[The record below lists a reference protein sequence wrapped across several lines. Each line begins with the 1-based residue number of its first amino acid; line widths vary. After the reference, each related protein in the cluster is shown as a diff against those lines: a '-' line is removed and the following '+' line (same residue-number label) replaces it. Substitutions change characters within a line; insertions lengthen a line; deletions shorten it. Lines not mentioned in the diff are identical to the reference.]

1 MDQKERLN
9 KMAHLVF
16 NKTNLGQLKDGLCVF
31 LDLYSDVLNKEFENG
46 TSFSHDEILGRLD
59 KIDLEIWR
67 PIRNVF
73 LCDPYYGYMDGNFS
87 EDEKMSPAKLMLDWL
102 NVFDHINI
110 ELRRKLETYDNI
122 VGQLNREKNAL
133 ENSLSKTEA
142 LLREERTFKNG
153 ERTQLKTAQ
162 SSVTYLETVL
172 REKNEKIAEL
182 QKEKNVQLWE
192 REKER
197 IFAESDKRLRIL
209 EQELADQKHQNE
221 SLTKRLKQID
231 DNNKILKLRHELAM
245 GTFSTGSKSTE
256 ELKRNIYL
264 LEKDVLFLED
274 QLYNLQRTFATVI
287 CGLKTD
293 LLILGKNRTDPL
305 SGQKT
310 DLEFINVCDF
320 VSLIYKSLMEGDLTE
335 AQRSLPPHYSYLPN
349 DFKIRRIRRV
359 SRPKTTVHADDND
372 DSSLPP
378 LRPSGPVLDKSSSSQ
393 QEVRNVDIL
402 GSIEDAPVVENPCLV
417 DPIDRQINT
426 TACMRYFPHMSMD
439 FIKDHWER
447 FQEFDVDGNESL
459 DFTEVVKAL
468 TSMGLQFTAQQA
480 EEAMRESDI
489 NKNRTLDFY
498 EYLLV
503 ADKLFSKKGR
513 SELFHTGAAKDNRKV
528 IAKTCSVQ

>member
-1 MDQKERLN
+1 
-9 KMAHLVF
+9 MAIPKVSAPVPY
-16 NKTNLGQLKDGLCVF
+16 GIV
-31 LDLYSDVLNKEFENG
+31 
-46 TSFSHDEILGRLD
+46 TSVHDTVPSLSSI
-59 KIDLEIWR
+59 R
-67 PIRNVF
+67 PI
-73 LCDPYYGYMDGNFS
+73 
-87 EDEKMSPAKLMLDWL
+87 KT
-102 NVFDHINI
+102 I
-110 ELRRKLETYDNI
+110 YDNI

-245 GTFSTGSKSTE
+245 GTFSTAGNKSTE

-293 LLILGKNRTDPL
+293 LLILGRNRTDPL
-305 SGQKT
+305 GGQET

-359 SRPKTTVHADDND
+359 SRP
-372 DSSLPP
+372 
-378 LRPSGPVLDKSSSSQ
+378 
-393 QEVRNVDIL
+393 
-402 GSIEDAPVVENPCLV
+402 
-417 DPIDRQINT
+417 
-426 TACMRYFPHMSMD
+426 
-439 FIKDHWER
+439 
-447 FQEFDVDGNESL
+447 
-459 DFTEVVKAL
+459 
-468 TSMGLQFTAQQA
+468 
-480 EEAMRESDI
+480 
-489 NKNRTLDFY
+489 
-498 EYLLV
+498 
-503 ADKLFSKKGR
+503 
-513 SELFHTGAAKDNRKV
+513 
-528 IAKTCSVQ
+528 